1 MLSALIRDHVGSWG
15 IFVFSLWALILTI
28 VAVARIILLT
38 GVVEFVNNE
47 YSNQLQIWIIFILNV
62 IFGVGFG
69 ASSYGLFRR
78 QSWGRILFL
87 WTILIWTGFN
97 LLAVFLFRSILPSN
111 NGAFVDS
118 LPVNIVRFALGGVIS
133 VWYFNIPR
141 VKARFSTGS
150 SEEFTTE
157 A

>member
-1 MLSALIRDHVGSWG
+1 M
-15 IFVFSLWALILTI
+15 
-28 VAVARIILLT
+28 
-38 GVVEFVNNE
+38 
-47 YSNQLQIWIIFILNV
+47 IFILNI

-87 WTILIWTGFN
+87 WIILIWTGFN
-97 LLAVFLFRSILPSN
+97 LLAIFLFRPVLPSN
-111 NGAFVDS
+111 SGLFIDNLFVS
-118 LPVNIVRFALGGVIS
+118 AVRFALGGVIS

-141 VKARFSTGS
+141 VKARFSGGS
-150 SEEFTTE
+150 SEEYTAE